1 MLLNSSVGMVDG
13 QRHRRPSESDELVI
27 NIEVSTEHLLQ
38 EKESDASESPGAK
51 GEPYVTVKSISKR
64 LTRQAALT
72 QNIELEV
79 SITTVL
85 QLQLVGELTNQTITP
100 PRN

>member
-1 MLLNSSVGMVDG
+1 MLLNSSVGTVDG
-13 QRHRRPSESDELVI
+13 QSHGPPSAPDDLVI
-27 NIEVSTEHLLQ
+27 NIEVSTGHILQ
-38 EKESDASESPGAK
+38 EKESDTSESPGAK

-79 SITTVL
+79 SIIILLLLYYNFSYYV
-85 QLQLVGELTNQTITP
+85 N
-100 PRN
+100 